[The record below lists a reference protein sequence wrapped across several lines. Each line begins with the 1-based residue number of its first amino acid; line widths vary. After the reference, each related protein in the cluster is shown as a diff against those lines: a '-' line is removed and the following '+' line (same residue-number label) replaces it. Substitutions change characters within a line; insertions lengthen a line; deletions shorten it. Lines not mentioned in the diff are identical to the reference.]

1 MEIERKF
8 LLKRLP
14 QQISHCENANLKQAY
29 LCTDP
34 VIRIRRKNNQYILT
48 YKSAGL
54 MEREEIEVPLNQ
66 KSFEHLLK
74 KCDGNIIAKTRYN
87 LPLDSGLIVEIDE
100 FHDGFDGLIIAEVEF
115 PDRETAEN
123 FVPPMWLN
131 HEVTNDPK
139 FQNSNLCMM
148 SENERI
154 TLLKELYWAH

>member
-14 QQISHCENANLKQAY
+14 QQISNYENAKIKQAY

-34 VIRIRRKNNQYILT
+34 VIRIRRKNNLYILT

-54 MEREEIEVPLNQ
+54 MEREEVEVPLNA

-74 KCDGNIIAKTRYN
+74 KCDGNIIAKTRYY
-87 LPLDSGLIVEIDE
+87 LPLDSGLTVEIDE

-115 PDRETAEN
+115 PDRETAEQ
-123 FVPPMWLN
+123 FIPPMWLD
-131 HEVTNDPK
+131 HEVTSDPK

-154 TLLKELYWAH
+154 TLLKELYWSH

>member
-14 QQISHCENANLKQAY
+14 QQMSHYESANLKQAY

-34 VIRIRRKNNQYILT
+34 VIRIRKKNNHYILT

-54 MEREEIEVPLNQ
+54 MEREEVEVPLNQ
-66 KSFEHLLK
+66 TSFEHLLK
-74 KCDGNIIAKTRYN
+74 KCDGNIIAKTRYY
-87 LPLDSGLIVEIDE
+87 LPLESGLTVEIDE

-115 PDRETAEN
+115 PDRETAEH
-123 FVPPMWLN
+123 FVPPIWLN

-139 FQNSNLCMM
+139 FQNSNLSMM

-154 TLLKELYWAH
+154 TLLKKLYRAH